1 MAAFVDEFVVGLIAF
16 HRTFAC
22 HCPARSAW
30 MANLQK
36 NACNHALMLIWHE
49 TSAGLVALL
58 DELLI
63 RQGDDLLHSGVD
75 C

>member
-1 MAAFVDEFVVGLIAF
+1 MSAFVDEFVVGLIAF
-16 HRTFAC
+16 HRIFVF
-22 HCPARSAW
+22 HPS
-30 MANLQK
+30 MVNLDGNLLK
-36 NACNHALMLIWHE
+36 NACNHALMLIWHK